1 MKNYRFL
8 TTVLVMTAVVLIGCN
23 KKQTATAQA
32 VATDTTAVAAPAVQ
46 TPANELTTKK
56 IAKSQK
62 NQTGTYDLTIDFP
75 VSGNAT
81 LVNAIRE
88 YISESL
94 GGTYGGG
101 EEDSLQGSYSGDIA
115 DGEKMANYYFDLKL
129 KEFADMHKSMK
140 AEGMPEIPELASS
153 TKITKDYETE
163 RVVTYLFNSYE
174 NGGGAHGGAV
184 GSGMT
189 FRKSDGRRVGWDM
202 FSSGKMQ
209 TVLRDGLKE
218 YFEVKTDEELASN
231 LTLTETYLL
240 PMPVTPPIFGKD
252 GIIVTYQQYEIAPYA
267 AGMPSFVI
275 PYNKAKAMMNNT
287 GKQLI
292 N

>member
-8 TTVLVMTAVVLIGCN
+8 MTMFALAALILTSCN
-23 KKQTATAQA
+23 KKQAATVSSADA
-32 VATDTTAVAAPAVQ
+32 DSTTVVAPTEKSQTDK
-46 TPANELTTKK
+46 LTTKK
-56 IAKSQK
+56 IAKSLK
-62 NQTGTYDLTIDFP
+62 NDAGEFDLTIDFP
-75 VSGNAT
+75 EGGNAT

-94 GGTYGGG
+94 GSTYGGG
-101 EEDSLQGSYSGDIA
+101 EEDTKQGSYSGDLA
-115 DGEKMANYYFDLKL
+115 DGDKMADYYFDLKV
-129 KEFADMHKSMK
+129 KEFQAMYNEMK
-140 AEGMPEIPELASS
+140 QDGMPEIPELASS
-153 TKITKDYETE
+153 TKITKDYETD

-189 FRKSDGRRVGWDM
+189 FRKSDGRRVDWDM

>member
-8 TTVLVMTAVVLIGCN
+8 TTVLVMTAVVLTGCN

-32 VATDTTAVAAPAVQ
+32 VATDTTTVAAPAVQ
-46 TPANELTTKK
+46 TPTNELTTKK

-94 GGTYGGG
+94 GSTYGGG
-101 EEDSLQGSYSGDIA
+101 EEDTKQGSYSGDLA
-115 DGEKMANYYFDLKL
+115 DGDKMADYYFDLKV
-129 KEFADMHKSMK
+129 KEFQAMYNEMK
-140 AEGMPEIPELASS
+140 QDGMPEIPELASS
-153 TKITKDYETE
+153 TKITKDYETD
-163 RVVTYLFNSYE
+163 RVVTYLFSSYE

-189 FRKSDGRRVGWDM
+189 FRKSDGRRVDWDM

-218 YFEVKTDEELASN
+218 YFEVKTDDELASN

>member
-8 TTVLVMTAVVLIGCN
+8 MTMFALAALILTSCN
-23 KKQTATAQA
+23 KKQAATVSSADA
-32 VATDTTAVAAPAVQ
+32 DSTTVVAPTEKSQTDK
-46 TPANELTTKK
+46 LTTKK
-56 IAKSQK
+56 IAKSLK
-62 NQTGTYDLTIDFP
+62 NDAGEFDLTIDFP
-75 VSGNAT
+75 EGGNAT

-94 GGTYGGG
+94 GSTYGGG
-101 EEDSLQGSYSGDIA
+101 EDESLQGSYSGDLA
-115 DGEKMANYYFDLKL
+115 DGDKMADYYFDLKV
-129 KEFADMHKSMK
+129 KEFQAMYNEMK
-140 AEGMPEIPELASS
+140 QVGMPEIPELASS
-153 TKITKDYETE
+153 TKITKDYETD

-189 FRKSDGRRVGWDM
+189 FRKSDGRRVAWDM

>member
-1 MKNYRFL
+1 
-8 TTVLVMTAVVLIGCN
+8 MTAVVLTGCN

-32 VATDTTAVAAPAVQ
+32 VATDTTTVAAPAVQ
-46 TPANELTTKK
+46 TPTNELTTKK

-94 GGTYGGG
+94 GSTYGGG
-101 EEDSLQGSYSGDIA
+101 EEDTKQGSYSGDLA
-115 DGEKMANYYFDLKL
+115 DGDKMADYYFDLKV
-129 KEFADMHKSMK
+129 KEFQAMYNEMK
-140 AEGMPEIPELASS
+140 QDGMPEIPELASS
-153 TKITKDYETE
+153 TKITKDYETD
-163 RVVTYLFNSYE
+163 RVVTYLFSSYE

-189 FRKSDGRRVGWDM
+189 FRKSDGRRVDWDM

-218 YFEVKTDEELASN
+218 YFEVKTDDELASN

>member
-1 MKNYRFL
+1 MFALAALIL
-8 TTVLVMTAVVLIGCN
+8 TSCN
-23 KKQTATAQA
+23 KKQAATVSSADA
-32 VATDTTAVAAPAVQ
+32 DSTTVVAPTEKSQTDK
-46 TPANELTTKK
+46 LTTKK
-56 IAKSQK
+56 IAKSLK
-62 NQTGTYDLTIDFP
+62 NDAGEFDLTIDFP
-75 VSGNAT
+75 EGGNAT

-94 GGTYGGG
+94 GSTYGGG
-101 EEDSLQGSYSGDIA
+101 EEDTKQGSYSGDLA
-115 DGEKMANYYFDLKL
+115 DGDKMADYYFDLKV
-129 KEFADMHKSMK
+129 KEFQAMYNEMK
-140 AEGMPEIPELASS
+140 QDGMPEIPELASS
-153 TKITKDYETE
+153 TKITKDYETD

>member
-1 MKNYRFL
+1 
-8 TTVLVMTAVVLIGCN
+8 
-23 KKQTATAQA
+23 
-32 VATDTTAVAAPAVQ
+32 
-46 TPANELTTKK
+46 
-56 IAKSQK
+56 
-62 NQTGTYDLTIDFP
+62 
-75 VSGNAT
+75 
-81 LVNAIRE
+81 
-88 YISESL
+88 
-94 GGTYGGG
+94 
-101 EEDSLQGSYSGDIA
+101 
-115 DGEKMANYYFDLKL
+115 
-129 KEFADMHKSMK
+129 MHKSMK

-153 TKITKDYETE
+153 TKITKDYETD

-189 FRKSDGRRVGWDM
+189 FRKSDGRRVAWDM

>member
-8 TTVLVMTAVVLIGCN
+8 MTMFALAALILTSCN
-23 KKQTATAQA
+23 KKQAATVSSADA
-32 VATDTTAVAAPAVQ
+32 DSTTVVAPTEKSQTDK
-46 TPANELTTKK
+46 LTTKK
-56 IAKSQK
+56 IAKSLK
-62 NQTGTYDLTIDFP
+62 NDAGEFDLTIDFP
-75 VSGNAT
+75 EGGNAT

-94 GGTYGGG
+94 GSTYGGG
-101 EEDSLQGSYSGDIA
+101 EEDTKQGSYSGDLA
-115 DGEKMANYYFDLKL
+115 DGDKMADYYFDLKV
-129 KEFADMHKSMK
+129 KEFQAMYNEMK
-140 AEGMPEIPELASS
+140 QDGMPEIPELASS

>member
-1 MKNYRFL
+1 MKNYRFFIAMMVMAAL
-8 TTVLVMTAVVLIGCN
+8 TLTSCN
-23 KKQTATAQA
+23 KKQTAATSSADVDSTTVTTQAEQAQ
-32 VATDTTAVAAPAVQ
+32 DGQ
-46 TPANELTTKK
+46 LTTKK
-56 IAKSQK
+56 ITKSLK
-62 NQTGTYDLTIDFP
+62 NDAGEFDLTIDFP
-75 VSGNAT
+75 EGGNAT

-94 GGTYGGG
+94 GSTYGGG
-101 EEDSLQGSYSGDIA
+101 EEDTKQGSYSGDLA
-115 DGEKMANYYFDLKL
+115 DGDKMADYYFDLKV
-129 KEFADMHKSMK
+129 KEFQAMYNEMK
-140 AEGMPEIPELASS
+140 QDGMPEIPELASS
-153 TKITKDYETE
+153 TKITKDYETD
-163 RVVTYLFNSYE
+163 RVVTYLFSSYE

>member
-8 TTVLVMTAVVLIGCN
+8 MTMFALAALILTSCN
-23 KKQTATAQA
+23 KKQAATVSSADA
-32 VATDTTAVAAPAVQ
+32 DSTTVVAPTEKSQTDK
-46 TPANELTTKK
+46 LTTKK
-56 IAKSQK
+56 IAKSLK
-62 NQTGTYDLTIDFP
+62 NDAGEFDLTIDFP
-75 VSGNAT
+75 EGGNAT

-94 GGTYGGG
+94 GSTYGGG
-101 EEDSLQGSYSGDIA
+101 EEDTKQGSYSGDLA
-115 DGEKMANYYFDLKL
+115 DGDKMADYYFDLKV
-129 KEFADMHKSMK
+129 KEFQAMYNEMK
-140 AEGMPEIPELASS
+140 QDGMPEIPELASS
-153 TKITKDYETE
+153 TKITKDYETD

-189 FRKSDGRRVGWDM
+189 FRKSDGRRVAWDM

-240 PMPVTPPIFGKD
+240 PMPVTPPSFGKD

>member
-8 TTVLVMTAVVLIGCN
+8 MTMFALAALILTSCN
-23 KKQTATAQA
+23 KKQAATVSSADA
-32 VATDTTAVAAPAVQ
+32 DSTTVVAPTEKSQTDK
-46 TPANELTTKK
+46 LTTKK
-56 IAKSQK
+56 IAKSLK
-62 NQTGTYDLTIDFP
+62 NDAGEFDLTIDFP
-75 VSGNAT
+75 EGGNAT

-153 TKITKDYETE
+153 TKITKDYETD

-189 FRKSDGRRVGWDM
+189 FRKSDGRRVAWDM

-252 GIIVTYQQYEIAPYA
+252 GIIVTYQQYESAPYA

>member
-8 TTVLVMTAVVLIGCN
+8 TTVLVMTAVVLTGCN
-23 KKQTATAQA
+23 KKQTAIAQA

-46 TPANELTTKK
+46 TPTNELTTKT

-94 GGTYGGG
+94 GSTYGGG
-101 EEDSLQGSYSGDIA
+101 EEDTKQGSYSGDLA
-115 DGEKMANYYFDLKL
+115 DGDKMADYYFDLKV
-129 KEFADMHKSMK
+129 KEFQAMYNEMK
-140 AEGMPEIPELASS
+140 QDGMPEIPELTSS

-163 RVVTYLFNSYE
+163 RVVTYLFSSYE

-189 FRKSDGRRVGWDM
+189 FRKSDGRRVDWDM

>member
-8 TTVLVMTAVVLIGCN
+8 MTMFALAALILTSCN
-23 KKQTATAQA
+23 KKQAATVSSADA
-32 VATDTTAVAAPAVQ
+32 DSTTVVAPTEKSQTDK
-46 TPANELTTKK
+46 LTTKK
-56 IAKSQK
+56 IAKSLK
-62 NQTGTYDLTIDFP
+62 NDAGEFDLTIDFP
-75 VSGNAT
+75 EGGNAT

-94 GGTYGGG
+94 GSTYGGG
-101 EEDSLQGSYSGDIA
+101 EEDTKQGSYSGDLA
-115 DGEKMANYYFDLKL
+115 DGDKMADYYFDLKV
-129 KEFADMHKSMK
+129 KEFQAMYNEMK
-140 AEGMPEIPELASS
+140 QDGMPEVPELASS
-153 TKITKDYETE
+153 TKITKDYETD

-202 FSSGKMQ
+202 FSRGKMQ

>member
-62 NQTGTYDLTIDFP
+62 KQTGTYDLTIDFP

-153 TKITKDYETE
+153 TKITKDYETD

-189 FRKSDGRRVGWDM
+189 FRKSDGRRVAWDM

>member
-8 TTVLVMTAVVLIGCN
+8 MTMFALAALILTSCN
-23 KKQTATAQA
+23 KKQAATVSSADA
-32 VATDTTAVAAPAVQ
+32 DSTTVVAPTEKSQTDK
-46 TPANELTTKK
+46 LTTKK
-56 IAKSQK
+56 IAKSLK
-62 NQTGTYDLTIDFP
+62 NDAGEFDLTIDFP
-75 VSGNAT
+75 EGGNAT

-94 GGTYGGG
+94 GSTYGGG

-115 DGEKMANYYFDLKL
+115 DGEKMADYYFDLKV
-129 KEFADMHKSMK
+129 KEFQAMYNEMK
-140 AEGMPEIPELASS
+140 QDGMPEIPELASS
-153 TKITKDYETE
+153 TKITKDYETD

-189 FRKSDGRRVGWDM
+189 FRKSDGRRVAWDM

>member
-189 FRKSDGRRVGWDM
+189 FRKSDGRRVAWDM

>member
-8 TTVLVMTAVVLIGCN
+8 MTMFALAALILTSCN
-23 KKQTATAQA
+23 KKQAATVSSADA
-32 VATDTTAVAAPAVQ
+32 DSTTVVAPTEKSQTDK
-46 TPANELTTKK
+46 LTTKK
-56 IAKSQK
+56 IAKSLK
-62 NQTGTYDLTIDFP
+62 NDAGEFDLTIDFP
-75 VSGNAT
+75 EGGNAT

-94 GGTYGGG
+94 GSTYGGG
-101 EEDSLQGSYSGDIA
+101 EEDTKQGSYRGDLA
-115 DGEKMANYYFDLKL
+115 DGDKMADYYFDLKV
-129 KEFADMHKSMK
+129 KEFQAMYNEMK
-140 AEGMPEIPELASS
+140 QDGMPEIPELASS
-153 TKITKDYETE
+153 TKITKDYETD

-189 FRKSDGRRVGWDM
+189 FRKSDGRRVAWDM

>member
-8 TTVLVMTAVVLIGCN
+8 TTVLVMTAVVLTGCN
-23 KKQTATAQA
+23 KKQTAIAQA
-32 VATDTTAVAAPAVQ
+32 VATDTTAVAAPTVQ

-94 GGTYGGG
+94 GSTYGGG
-101 EEDSLQGSYSGDIA
+101 EEDTKQGSYSGDLA
-115 DGEKMANYYFDLKL
+115 DGDKMADYYFDLKV
-129 KEFADMHKSMK
+129 KEFQAMYNEMK
-140 AEGMPEIPELASS
+140 QDGMPEIPELASS
-153 TKITKDYETE
+153 TKITKDYETD
-163 RVVTYLFNSYE
+163 RIVTYLFSSYE

-189 FRKSDGRRVGWDM
+189 FRKSDGRRVDWDM

>member
-94 GGTYGGG
+94 GSTYGGG
-101 EEDSLQGSYSGDIA
+101 EEDTKQGSYSGDLA
-115 DGEKMANYYFDLKL
+115 DGDKMADYYFDLKV
-129 KEFADMHKSMK
+129 KEFQAMYNEMK
-140 AEGMPEIPELASS
+140 QDGMPEIPELASS

-189 FRKSDGRRVGWDM
+189 FRKSDGRRVNWDM

>member
-8 TTVLVMTAVVLIGCN
+8 MTMFALAALILASCN
-23 KKQTATAQA
+23 KKQAATVSSADA
-32 VATDTTAVAAPAVQ
+32 DSTTVVAPTEKSQTDK
-46 TPANELTTKK
+46 LTTKK
-56 IAKSQK
+56 IAKSLK
-62 NQTGTYDLTIDFP
+62 NDAGEFDLTIDFP
-75 VSGNAT
+75 EGGNAT

-94 GGTYGGG
+94 GSTYGGG
-101 EEDSLQGSYSGDIA
+101 EEDTKQGSYSGDLA
-115 DGEKMANYYFDLKL
+115 DGDKMADYYFDLKV
-129 KEFADMHKSMK
+129 KEFQAMYNEMK
-140 AEGMPEIPELASS
+140 QDGMPEIPELASS
-153 TKITKDYETE
+153 TKITKDYETD

-189 FRKSDGRRVGWDM
+189 FRKSDGRRVDWDM